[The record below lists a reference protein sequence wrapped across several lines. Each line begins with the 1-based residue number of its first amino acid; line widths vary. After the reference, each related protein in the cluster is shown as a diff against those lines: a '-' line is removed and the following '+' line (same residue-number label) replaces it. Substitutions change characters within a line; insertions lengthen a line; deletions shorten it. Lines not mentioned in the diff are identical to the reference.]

1 MVKEKFS
8 GVFKTLVAT
17 LKQQSQTMQ
26 AKLKEQSSNTAQQEN
41 LKPRNQIEITGEI
54 K

>member
-17 LKQQSQTMQ
+17 LKQQSQTLQ
-26 AKLKEQSSNTAQQEN
+26 AKLSEQSACMSQKEN
-41 LKPRNQIEITGEI
+41 RKPMSEVQNEI